1 MNRGL
6 AIVISGPSGAG
17 KSTIL
22 KKTTARIP
30 GMVFSVSCTTR
41 NPRPGESDNVDY
53 HFISTSQFEEGI
65 RKGDFLEYADV
76 HGNYY
81 GTPKA
86 PMLKVVEECGIM
98 LLDIDVQ
105 GARQIRENLSGTPLA
120 ELVEYVFVAP
130 PSLTVLEERLRK
142 RGTESPE
149 SLARRIAD
157 AREEMEAASEYG
169 FVVVNEDSDQAARQL
184 EAIIV
189 AATCQTCRNTTL
201 QED

>member
-105 GARQIRENLSGTPLA
+105 GARQINEKKPDA
-120 ELVEYVFVAP
+120 VKIFIIP
-130 PSLTVLEERLRK
+130 PSIEELRK
-142 RGTESPE
+142 RLEKRGTDTQRAIG
-149 SLARRIAD
+149 ARLIRAEQEYAEAD
-157 AREEMEAASEYG
+157 FYDYIIINDDADKAAKELS
-169 FVVVNEDSDQAARQL
+169 
-184 EAIIV
+184 AIIT
-189 AATCQTCRNTTL
+189 AEKCRYDL
-201 QED
+201 RKEYIQLK